1 MWEFATLHSSLEPPG
16 KLQQGWYLST
26 ARLGQDPCQ
35 HLQIWFHVN
44 HVNQGNQTWLKR
56 SAELPT
62 STVKRN
68 DSTISFESVIVL
80 GSSVKLSFFPPR
92 RQSKTAFQEM
102 IPSNL

>member
-1 MWEFATLHSSLEPPG
+1 
-16 KLQQGWYLST
+16 LST
-26 ARLGQDPCQ
+26 VHITREQALLGVWLGQDPCQ

-80 GSSVKLSFFPPR
+80 GSILQAPEDHGGRVGFWKSFHTQCARLTFYS
-92 RQSKTAFQEM
+92 QADW
-102 IPSNL
+102 I